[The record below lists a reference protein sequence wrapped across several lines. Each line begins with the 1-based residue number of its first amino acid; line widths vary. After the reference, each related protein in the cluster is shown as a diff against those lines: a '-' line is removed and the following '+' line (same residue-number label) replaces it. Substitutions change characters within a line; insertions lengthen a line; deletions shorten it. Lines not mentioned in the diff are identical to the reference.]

1 MEKEPL
7 YVFDKYD
14 NLLTICEDYT
24 EAPFEED
31 VNQENVTFKVII
43 PAHHEDSEHFVGG
56 NQVAFRDLERR
67 FRLFSIRETDDEDG
81 NSTEKVVTCLPAMD
95 ELNGKI
101 VEDKRPQ
108 DVEVGIAIDDAL
120 EGTRFL
126 KGTVAQLGI
135 NSTNFYYISSREC
148 LTKIQNTW
156 GGELVDRIEI
166 NEETGKIDG
175 RYIDLVVRRGM
186 DRGKR
191 FEIDKDIENIVR
203 TELYYPKTALYGR
216 GSSVPSGDG
225 YSRKL
230 SFKDVEWYV
239 DNGDPVDKPL
249 GQEWIGD
256 PVALEEHGIP
266 QPDGSKEH
274 VYGIFEDN
282 DEADQAKLL
291 IKTWSAL
298 QTEKKPKVRYK
309 MSVMTF
315 YGIAGYEHEVAYLGD
330 TGVAINNNAK
340 PAILVE
346 SRIIKLKYDLADPTN
361 GQVTIGNFLDL
372 NEDQKRIDWVVDEVT
387 NNSGNWNSDSDG
399 LTEVNDGSFPDTV
412 PPPPSGVLA
421 KGLFK
426 SIIVEWDFN
435 PSSYIAA
442 YEVYASQIDGFL
454 PDSTNLV
461 FRGKTGGTVH
471 QAENDQQWY
480 FRVRAI
486 NTHGTTSSLSAQ
498 VSAQTI
504 RISEVDFDELTVVDA
519 YIKEIL
525 ADKITSGTLDGA
537 LANIINLNADN
548 IVSGVLK
555 ARFVK
560 IGADSSYEP
569 GYDPSKKAE
578 YYIGSNPP
586 TDTTVIWIDNSI
598 PENVIWKVFD
608 VSTQTWKAGPS
619 GPRGPEG
626 LQGIQGPE
634 GDQGIQGPA
643 GTSSY
648 THIAYATGTSGQNFS
663 TSHFASAT
671 YIGMYVDT
679 TSTDSTNHADYNWSL
694 IKGADGEQ
702 GIQGPAGT
710 DGQTP
715 YLHIAYANN
724 ATGTLNFSTSD
735 STNKKYIGTYTDYT
749 QNDPT
754 DPTLYSWTLI
764 KGDKGDTGPEGPQGI
779 QGPPGSDG
787 TSQYVYIRYSPNSNG
802 NPMTSVPEANTA
814 YVGLVNTSSS
824 TAPTSYSSYTWSLF
838 KGPEGDQGIQGPA
851 GSDGQTTYT
860 WVKYAEDELGG
871 NMADTPEGKRYIGLA
886 FNKTT
891 QTESTSASAYK
902 WSPLYDNVQVGVR
915 NLLIDSTSIR
925 MISNNGAS
933 YPIEEEAFEEHRRL
947 RRTFPEG
954 ITSDVLST
962 YTQMFFDTQEGETYT
977 YSIKVKP
984 EVDVTLNLYN
994 GPNKLCKAGVW
1005 TLLTLTK
1012 TESAGSTRYMGIY
1025 GSGFSPTFT
1034 PWIEYKEAKAEK
1046 GNIATS
1052 WTEAPEDIDA
1062 AIGEKASNNDLD
1074 NLATIVSDV
1083 SAEVNLKAGMGEFQS
1098 LEEAFNARVEQDILD
1113 KEQLAADLASID
1125 GRMNLVEI
1133 IAGDNKLTTEFINTV
1148 ITESEEGVYISNGA
1162 NNTGIL
1168 ISNDRISFIDNDTEV
1183 AYISNQTMQISHGI
1197 FVQSAT
1203 ISDFKFEKIPG
1214 TTILG
1219 ITWVGD

>member
-81 NSTEKVVTCLPAMD
+81 NSTEKIVTCLPAMD

-108 DVEVGIAIDDAL
+108 DVEVGVAMDDAL

-256 PVALEEHGIP
+256 PVALEEHGVP

-330 TGVAINNNAK
+330 TGIAINNNAK

-578 YYIGSNPP
+578 YYVGSNPP

-724 ATGTLNFSTSD
+724 ATGTLNFSASD

-902 WSPLYDNVQVGVR
+902 WSPLYDNVQVGGR
-915 NLLIDSTSIR
+915 NLVKNSKWEPPLSSSVYNIANLDLGDS
-925 MISNNGAS
+925 
-933 YPIEEEAFEEHRRL
+933 P
-947 RRTFPEG
+947 P
-954 ITSDVLST
+954 V
-962 YTQMFFDTQEGETYT
+962 EGETVT
-977 YSIKVKP
+977 ISIKGELGADRDYWGV
-984 EVDVTLNLYN
+984 YN
-994 GPNKLCKAGVW
+994 SGGSVSITRIYPTEQDENGVYNK
-1005 TLLTLTK
+1005 
-1012 TESAGSTRYMGIY
+1012 
-1025 GSGFSPTFT
+1025 TFT
-1034 PWIEYKEAKAEK
+1034 WKTSTAANSHIAIYHMPSASVSLSSIEWVNLTR
-1046 GNIATS
+1046 GNIVTD
-1052 WTEAPEDIDA
+1052 WQQAPEDVDD
-1062 AIGEKASNNDLD
+1062 AIGDKASNNDLD

-1083 SAEVNLKAGMGEFQS
+1083 SAEVNLKAGMGEFQA
-1098 LEEAFNARVEQDILD
+1098 LEEAFNTRVEQDILD